1 MHVLSYAEYH
11 RFGGTML
18 ASSRGSQ
25 DIGMMVDFLL
35 EKKVDIL
42 FTLGGDGTQRGAER
56 ISQVWGLL
64 S

>member
-1 MHVLSYAEYH
+1 
-11 RFGGTML
+11 ML

-56 ISQVWGLL
+56 ISQV
-64 S
+64 SICTTPQAAAEF

>member
-1 MHVLSYAEYH
+1 
-11 RFGGTML
+11 ML

-56 ISQVWGLL
+56 ISQVMFAVAI
-64 S
+64 SNANVFSRS